1 MILNAR
7 LLFNGEFRYTFSVML
22 SLSRQLQARLKAT
35 ALKQWPD
42 LKDRLP
48 VIQISRP
55 GERRHGDYASNLAM
69 QLAPLLNQAPMDIAQ
84 QLASNATLKLV
95 SVKEVLV
102 APPGFINFFLDQ
114 VWLQRQ
120 PGRILNEGETYGR
133 SELGQRRRLHL
144 EFISANPTGPLHLG
158 NGRGGFTGDALANVL
173 SLAGY
178 RIHREYYVNDQG
190 KQVDTLA
197 ESVTRRYFQL
207 QGIPVDYP
215 DYCYQGEY
223 VTDLAKNL
231 KLDQLSLGQI
241 DRAKNQI
248 KGRAFRAMLAGI
260 KQTVSRTLRI
270 RFDRW
275 FLESELFQKK
285 FTERALAKLRE
296 RDMVYEQDGAVWLK
310 TSQFGDEK
318 DRVLV
323 KANGEFTYFLSDVAY
338 TWEKFAIRKFDR
350 AIILL
355 GADHHGYV
363 GRMQAVVK
371 ALGWDG
377 RLEIRLMQLVRLMSN
392 GAEVRM
398 SKRSGTFVTLDEL
411 VEEVGL
417 DVARWFFLM
426 LSPNTHMDFDLDL
439 AKEHSDKNQVFYVQY
454 AHARI
459 ASIIK
464 NTRPLIR
471 RKQVATKP
479 LLEDGSAFQLIKNL
493 LRFPELVEAC
503 AESLTVHELTN
514 YALELARDFHDFYT
528 RVRVIDRDIV
538 NQPALEL
545 AEATQL
551 VIRQTLGLLGI
562 KAPEKM

>member
-1 MILNAR
+1 
-7 LLFNGEFRYTFSVML
+7 ML
-22 SLSRQLQARLKAT
+22 TISRQLQAKLKAT
-35 ALKQWPD
+35 ALKQWPE

-48 VIQISRP
+48 AIQVSRP
-55 GERRHGDYASNLAM
+55 SERRHGDYATNLAM

-84 QLASNATLKLV
+84 QLASNTALKLA

-102 APPGFINFFLDQ
+102 APPGFINFFLDP

-120 PGRILNEGETYGR
+120 PKRILAESKRYGR
-133 SELGQRRRLHL
+133 SEVGKGQRLQL

-158 NGRGGFTGDALANVL
+158 NGRGGFTGDALGNVL
-173 SLAGY
+173 TWAGY
-178 RIHREYYVNDQG
+178 RTHREYYVNDQG

-197 ESVTRRYFQL
+197 ESVTRRYFQS

-223 VTDLAKNL
+223 ITDLAKNL

-248 KGRAFRAMLAGI
+248 KGRAFRAMLTNI
-260 KQTVSRTLRI
+260 KKTVRQTLRI
-270 RFDRW
+270 HFDRY
-275 FLESELFQKK
+275 FLESELYRKK
-285 FTERALAKLRE
+285 SNKRALARLRE

-323 KANGEFTYFLSDVAY
+323 KANGEYTYFLSDVAY

-363 GRMQAVVK
+363 GRMLAVAQ

-377 RLEIRLMQLVRLMSN
+377 RLEIRLMQLVRLISN
-392 GAEVRM
+392 GEEVKM

-411 VEEVGL
+411 VEEVGP

-426 LSPNTHMDFDLDL
+426 VSPNTHMDFDLDL
-439 AKEHSDKNQVFYVQY
+439 AKKHSDENPVFYVQY

-459 ASIIK
+459 ASILK
-464 NTRPLIR
+464 NTKPLIR
-471 RKQVATKP
+471 RKQVMTKP
-479 LLEDGSAFQLIKNL
+479 LLKDDSAFQLIKNL

-503 AESLTVHELTN
+503 AESLTVHELTT
-514 YALELARDFHDFYT
+514 YALDVARDFHDFYT
-528 RVRVIDRDIV
+528 KVRVIDRDTV
-538 NQPALEL
+538 NRPALEL

-562 KAPEKM
+562 NAPEKM

>member
-1 MILNAR
+1 MQ
-7 LLFNGEFRYTFSVML
+7 T
-22 SLSRQLQARLKAT
+22 LSRQLQTRLKAT
-35 ALKQWPD
+35 TLKQWPD
-42 LKDRLP
+42 LKNRLP

-84 QLASNATLKLV
+84 QLASTTALKLA
-95 SVKEVLV
+95 SVKEVLA
-102 APPGFINFFLDQ
+102 APPGFINFYLDAD
-114 VWLQRQ
+114 WLRRQ
-120 PGRILNEGETYGR
+120 PKRILAEGERFGR
-133 SELGQRRRLHL
+133 SELGRGRRLQL

-158 NGRGGFTGDALANVL
+158 NGRGGFTGDALGNVL

-178 RIHREYYVNDQG
+178 RTHREYYVNDQG

-215 DYCYQGEY
+215 EYCYQGEY
-223 VTDLAKNL
+223 ITDLAKNL
-231 KLDQLSLGQI
+231 KLDRLSLGQI
-241 DRAKNQI
+241 DRAKRQI
-248 KGRAFRAMLAGI
+248 KGRAFRTMLSGI
-260 KQTVSRTLRI
+260 KQTISQTLRI

-275 FLESELFQKK
+275 FFESELYHNKSN
-285 FTERALAKLRE
+285 ERALARLRE

-392 GAEVRM
+392 GVEVRM

-426 LSPNTHMDFDLDL
+426 VSPNTHMDFDLDL
-439 AKEHSDKNQVFYVQY
+439 AKEHSEKNPVFYVQY

-471 RKQVATKP
+471 RKKIASKP
-479 LLEDGSAFQLIKNL
+479 LLDDDSAFQLIKNL
-493 LRFPELVEAC
+493 LRFPELVEAS
-503 AESLTVHELTN
+503 AESLTVHELTS
-514 YALELARDFHDFYT
+514 YALDVARDFHDFYT
-528 RVRVIDRDIV
+528 RVRVIDRDVV
-538 NQPALEL
+538 NRPALEL

-551 VIRQTLGLLGI
+551 VIRRTLGLLGI
-562 KAPEKM
+562 KAPDKM